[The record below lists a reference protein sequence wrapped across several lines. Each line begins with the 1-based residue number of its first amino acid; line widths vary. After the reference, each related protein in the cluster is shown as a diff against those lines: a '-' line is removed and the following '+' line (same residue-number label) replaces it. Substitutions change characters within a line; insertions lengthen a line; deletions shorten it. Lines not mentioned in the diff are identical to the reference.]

1 VGLFDRSLQ
10 AQLTLLG
17 IMELTSPRTKQLS
30 SKGFLSLSVSLGL
43 LAFLLMPN
51 SLDLEIRIFSGWIAG
66 VVCFLIR
73 TLIMMKN
80 ATAEQTRDRSQRRQA
95 KQSLLLG
102 VVVLIVLISIFAIG
116 FMLSTA
122 IDAPPLMFAS
132 RIGLSVLAILCSWF
146 LLHLSFAQ
154 QYATLYYRPQS
165 ATSTE
170 PAGGLRFVNEK
181 FPAYW
186 DFLYFAFVIGAT
198 AQTSDTF
205 IASRPLR
212 RLVLGQGLMSFLF
225 FVGIVA
231 MCVNIGTSLLEAG
244 QQAG

>member
-1 VGLFDRSLQ
+1 
-10 AQLTLLG
+10 
-17 IMELTSPRTKQLS
+17 MESTSSRTQQLS
-30 SKGFLSLSVSLGL
+30 SQSFLSLSVSLGL
-43 LAFLLMPN
+43 LVFLLMPT
-51 SLDLEIRIFSGWIAG
+51 SLELEIRLFSGWIVG

-80 ATAEQTRDRSQRRQA
+80 ATAEQTRDRSQRQRA
-95 KQSLLLG
+95 NHSLLFGL
-102 VVVLIVLISIFAIG
+102 VVLIVFISTFAIG

-122 IDAPPLMFAS
+122 IDASPLLFTC

-146 LLHLSFAQ
+146 LLHITFAQ
-154 QYATLYYRPQS
+154 QYATLYYRPQNP
-165 ATSTE
+165 TSPE

-181 FPAYW
+181 LPAYW

-212 RLVLGQGLMSFLF
+212 RLVLGHGLISFLF